1 VADDIDLTPTRKL
14 SQTLF
19 GGAQYRIEVGAA
31 IAESDGIVCM
41 VDLVRLLGDPP
52 GKSSVNAELKV
63 LERAN
68 LLTRPNIKQDR
79 RIDLV
84 RQDSPWWEMC
94 LGLREATAKKR
105 ARRSSAARSA

>member
-1 VADDIDLTPTRKL
+1 VADDIDLTPTREL
-14 SQTLF
+14 SHTLF

-52 GKSSVNAELKV
+52 GKSSVNAELKL

-68 LLTRPNIKQDR
+68 LLARPNIKKDR

-84 RQDSPWWEMC
+84 RQDSPWWDMC
-94 LGLREATAKKR
+94 LGLRDATAKNR
-105 ARRSSAARSA
+105 TRRNSSARPA